1 MKWIRKSILL
11 TILTGFLLTGAPK
24 PEAKGAILIA
34 EIIRQG
40 IIWVIKAVNLMVQ
53 RLQNETLWLQNA
65 AKVIENKLSQ
75 FKLTEIAEWT
85 DRQKKLYEKYYD
97 ELWKIRATLAA
108 YHRIATVIERQRQLL
123 SLYSNTWSMISQDNH
138 FTTSEIEYMYK
149 VYTGILNDSV
159 YNIEQVLL
167 AINAYRLQLSDA
179 KRKEIIDKAAENIE
193 KNYKDLQQ
201 FNNQNIGLSMS
212 RAKDKH
218 EVESIRKL
226 YGLPPSP

>member
-1 MKWIRKSILL
+1 MKWFRKSILL
-11 TILTGFLLTGAPK
+11 TLLTGLLLTAAPK
-24 PEAKGAILIA
+24 PESKGAIIVIA

-75 FKLTEIAEWT
+75 LKLTEIAEWT
-85 DRQKKLYEKYYD
+85 DRQKQLYQKYYD
-97 ELWKIRATLAA
+97 ELWKIRSTLAA
-108 YHRIATVIERQRQLL
+108 YHRISTIVERQRQIV
-123 SLYSNTWSMISQDNH
+123 SLYSNTWSMVSQDNH
-138 FTTSEIEYMYK
+138 FTSSEIEYMYR

-167 AINAYRLQLSDA
+167 VINSYRTQMSDA
-179 KRKEIIDKAAENIE
+179 KRLEIINKAGEGIE

-201 FNNQNIGLSMS
+201 FNNQNIQLSMR
-212 RAKDKH
+212 RAKDQH

-226 YGLPPSP
+226 YGLPTE